1 MRARKILITTAAL
14 SLIFSTLAPASA
26 NNPPR
31 RILSGWLPDYS
42 LARNLPTVEGNLDL
56 IRDISPFWYGLTGAT
71 TIKDKYALG
80 RYTTPKSTVIARLKS
95 NGLILLP
102 TITDDT
108 KKLVLAGLLANPTTR
123 TSIVQSIKDLVLRH
137 NYDGIDLDFEVFY
150 TQDGR
155 STWATTKPNWIAFI
169 KELSA
174 ELRQQG
180 KLLSVTTPP
189 DFAPETKRA
198 GNWVF
203 SWAEIGPHIDRL
215 RIMAYDFSTVRPGP
229 IGPLPWSED
238 AVKYAVTQMPAS
250 KVFLGIPGYGR
261 DWITKVEGVCPKDF
275 ASSVVVGAKAAVV
288 MRSAVELATSNNAV
302 ITYNPTHAESTFT
315 YRKTYVDP
323 TNSASFCTATR
334 TVWFPDEK
342 SYTARTN
349 LVGKYRI
356 GGIAVWTF
364 GMENTAAITAVR
376 DIAKSI
382 APDQVLGTIATDL
395 EQIAYGSLFN
405 LTGTFKLPDKSP
417 IPSLNVRF
425 EIKNSSES
433 SWRTLAAGVTDANG
447 VIALPVIVGQKSE
460 IRLISEGSWE
470 RAEGKT
476 GEKTITVIP
485 KVKLDLPSSIKSNS
499 IYTITGQVSPK
510 SADIKL
516 TVKQDGKQ
524 IGDLLTDANGSFTFK
539 AKAVLQGLTTFQV
552 VIAAGS
558 KNAAGVSDEIT
569 VLVR

>member
-1 MRARKILITTAAL
+1 MRVRKILITATSLA
-14 SLIFSTLAPASA
+14 LIFSTLAPASA

-42 LARNLPTVEGNLDL
+42 LSRNLPTVEGNLDL

-80 RYTTPKSTVIARLKS
+80 RYTTPKTTVIARLKS
-95 NGLILLP
+95 NGLVLLP

-108 KKLVLAGLLANPTTR
+108 KKLVLAGLLANPSTR
-123 TSIVQSIKDLVLRH
+123 SSIVQSIKDLVLRH

-155 STWATTKPNWIAFI
+155 SSWATTKPNWIAFI
-169 KELSA
+169 KELST

-203 SWAEIGPHIDRL
+203 SWAEIGPYIDRL

-229 IGPLPWSED
+229 IGPLSWSED

-288 MRSAVELATSNNAV
+288 MRSAVELATSNNAT

-364 GMENTAAITAVR
+364 GMENTAAMTSVR
-376 DIAKSI
+376 EIAKSI
-382 APDQVLGTIATDL
+382 APDQVVGTIATDL
-395 EQIAYGSLFN
+395 EQIAYGSIFN

-425 EIKNSSES
+425 EIKNSGDN

-447 VIALPVIVGQKSE
+447 VIAVPVIVGQKSE

-470 RAEGKT
+470 RLEGKT
-476 GEKTITVIP
+476 GEKTISVIP
-485 KVKLDLPSSIKSNS
+485 KVRLDLPASIKANTS
-499 IYTITGQVSPK
+499 YTITGQVSPK

-524 IGDLLTDANGSFTFK
+524 IVDLITDANGNFSFKT
-539 AKAVLQGLTTFQV
+539 KAVPQGLSIFQV
-552 VIAAGS
+552 EIAAGV
-558 KNAAGVSDEIT
+558 KNAAGLSEEIT

>member
-1 MRARKILITTAAL
+1 MRVRKILITASSLA
-14 SLIFSTLAPASA
+14 LIFSTLAPASA

-42 LARNLPTVEGNLDL
+42 LSRNLPTVEGNLDL
-56 IRDISPFWYGLTGAT
+56 IRDVSPFWYGLTGAT

-80 RYTTPKSTVIARLKS
+80 RYTTPKTTVIARLKS
-95 NGLILLP
+95 NGLVLLP

-123 TSIVQSIKDLVLRH
+123 SSIVQSIKDLVLRH

-155 STWATTKPNWIAFI
+155 SSWATTKPNWIAFI
-169 KELSA
+169 KELST

-288 MRSAVELATSNNAV
+288 MRSAVELATSNNAT

-323 TNSASFCTATR
+323 TNSASFCIATR

-364 GMENTAAITAVR
+364 GMENTAAMTSVR

-382 APDQVLGTIATDL
+382 APDQVVGTIATDL

-425 EIKNSSES
+425 EIKNSSDN

-447 VIALPVIVGQKSE
+447 VIAVPVIVGQKSE
-460 IRLISEGSWE
+460 IRLVSEGSWE
-470 RAEGKT
+470 RLEGKT
-476 GEKTITVIP
+476 AEKTISVIP
-485 KVKLDLPSSIKSNS
+485 KVKLDLPSSIKANTS
-499 IYTITGQVSPK
+499 YTITGQVSPK

-524 IGDLLTDANGSFTFK
+524 LVDLVTDANGNFTFK
-539 AKAVLQGLTTFQV
+539 TKAVPQGLSTFQV
-552 VIAAGS
+552 EIAAGV
-558 KNAAGVSDEIT
+558 KNAAGISEEIT

>member
-1 MRARKILITTAAL
+1 MRSRKLLILAVAFSFAL
-14 SLIFSTLAPASA
+14 STLTPANA

-56 IRDISPFWYGLTGAT
+56 IRDISPFWYGLTGET
-71 TIKDKYALG
+71 NIKDKYALG
-80 RYTTPKSTVIARLKS
+80 KYTTSKEAVIARLKAS
-95 NGLILLP
+95 GLLLLP

-108 KKLVLAGLLANPTTR
+108 KKLVLANLLANPTSR
-123 TSIVQSIKDLVLRH
+123 TNIVQTIKSLVLRY

-155 STWATTKPNWIAFI
+155 SSWPTTKPNWIAFI
-169 KELSA
+169 KELSTA
-174 ELRQQG
+174 LHEQG

-215 RIMAYDFSTVRPGP
+215 RIMAYDFSTVNPGP

-238 AVKYAVTQMPAS
+238 AVKYASTQMPAS

-275 ASSVVVGAKAAVV
+275 ATSVVVGAKAAVV
-288 MRSAVELATSNNAV
+288 MREAVTLATTNNAA

-315 YRKTYVDP
+315 YKKSYVDP

-342 SYTARTN
+342 SYAARTN
-349 LVGKYRI
+349 LVGKYRL

-382 APDQVLGTIATDL
+382 APDQVIGTISTDL
-395 EQIAYGSLFN
+395 EQIAYGSTFN
-405 LTGTFKLPDKSP
+405 
-417 IPSLNVRF
+417 
-425 EIKNSSES
+425 
-433 SWRTLAAGVTDANG
+433 
-447 VIALPVIVGQKSE
+447 
-460 IRLISEGSWE
+460 
-470 RAEGKT
+470 
-476 GEKTITVIP
+476 
-485 KVKLDLPSSIKSNS
+485 
-499 IYTITGQVSPK
+499 
-510 SADIKL
+510 
-516 TVKQDGKQ
+516 
-524 IGDLLTDANGSFTFK
+524 
-539 AKAVLQGLTTFQV
+539 
-552 VIAAGS
+552 
-558 KNAAGVSDEIT
+558 
-569 VLVR
+569 

>member
-42 LARNLPTVEGNLDL
+42 LSRNLPTVEGNLDL

-155 STWATTKPNWIAFI
+155 SSWATTKPNWIAFI
-169 KELSA
+169 KELST

-203 SWAEIGPHIDRL
+203 SWAEIGPYIDRL

-288 MRSAVELATSNNAV
+288 MRSAVELATSNNAT

-323 TNSASFCTATR
+323 TNSASFCIATR

-364 GMENTAAITAVR
+364 GMENTAAMTSVR

-382 APDQVLGTIATDL
+382 APDQVVGTIATDL

-425 EIKNSSES
+425 EIKNSSDN

-447 VIALPVIVGQKSE
+447 VIAVPVIVGQKSE
-460 IRLISEGSWE
+460 IRLVSEGSWE
-470 RAEGKT
+470 RLEGKT
-476 GEKTITVIP
+476 AEKTISVIP
-485 KVKLDLPSSIKSNS
+485 KVKLDLPSSIKANTS
-499 IYTITGQVSPK
+499 YTITGQVSPK

-524 IGDLLTDANGSFTFK
+524 LVDLVTDANGNFTFK
-539 AKAVLQGLTTFQV
+539 TKAVPQGLSTFQV
-552 VIAAGS
+552 EIAAGV
-558 KNAAGVSDEIT
+558 KNAAGISEEIT

>member
-1 MRARKILITTAAL
+1 MRVRKILITASSLA
-14 SLIFSTLAPASA
+14 LIFSTLAPASA

-42 LARNLPTVEGNLDL
+42 LSRNLPTVEGNLDL
-56 IRDISPFWYGLTGAT
+56 IRDVSPFWYGLTGAT

-80 RYTTPKSTVIARLKS
+80 RYTTPKTTVIARLKS
-95 NGLILLP
+95 NGLVLLP

-123 TSIVQSIKDLVLRH
+123 SSIVQSIKDLVLRH

-155 STWATTKPNWIAFI
+155 SSWATTKPNWIAFI
-169 KELSA
+169 KELST

-203 SWAEIGPHIDRL
+203 SWAEIGPYIDRL

-229 IGPLPWSED
+229 IGPLQWSED

-288 MRSAVELATSNNAV
+288 MRSAVELATSNNAT

-323 TNSASFCTATR
+323 TNSASFCIATR

-364 GMENTAAITAVR
+364 GMENTAAMTSVR

-382 APDQVLGTIATDL
+382 APDQVVGTIATDL

-425 EIKNSSES
+425 EIKNSSDN

-447 VIALPVIVGQKSE
+447 VIAVPVIVGQKSE
-460 IRLISEGSWE
+460 IRLVSEGSWE
-470 RAEGKT
+470 RLEGKT
-476 GEKTITVIP
+476 AEKTISVIP
-485 KVKLDLPSSIKSNS
+485 KVKLDLPSSIKANTS
-499 IYTITGQVSPK
+499 YTITGQVSPK

-524 IGDLLTDANGSFTFK
+524 LVDLVTDANGNFTFK
-539 AKAVLQGLTTFQV
+539 TKAVPQGLSTFQV
-552 VIAAGS
+552 EIAAGV
-558 KNAAGVSDEIT
+558 KNAAGISEEIT